1 MKFSAWLLKKK
12 GWKFDINITLPPKCV
27 IAIAPH
33 TSNWD
38 FVYGELAVRSVG
50 LKAGFLMKSTWFF
63 FPLGYLMR
71 ALGGIPVNRKKHT
84 RVTDAVVEAFNSHE
98 KMVVG
103 LTPEGT
109 RSRNEKWR
117 TGFIHIAQEANVPL
131 ALAYID
137 YGTRTVCIDR
147 FYELTGDIDADMA
160 NIKQYFSKYQAKFPE
175 KFAY

>member
-1 MKFSAWLLKKK
+1 MNLAGWILKKA
-12 GWKFDINITLPPKCV
+12 GWDFQINIPPTPKCV

-38 FVYGELAVRSVG
+38 FILGELAIRSVG
-50 LKAGFLMKSTWFF
+50 MKAGFLMKSTWFF
-63 FPLGYLMR
+63 FPLGYFMK
-71 ALGGIPVNRKKHT
+71 AIGGIPVKQHKNT
-84 RVTDAVVEAFNSHE
+84 RVTDDVVEAFNSHDE
-98 KMVVG
+98 LVIG

-117 TGFIHIAQEANVPL
+117 TGFMHIAREANVPL

-137 YGTRTVCIDR
+137 YKTRKVCIDR
-147 FYELTGDIDADMA
+147 FYELTGNIDADMA
-160 NIKQYFSKYQAKFPE
+160 GIKKYFSQFNAKFPE